1 MLKSDRTIL
10 VVDDEPDNV
19 EILNFHL
26 SQEGYNV
33 FSAFN
38 GKEGIELAMKCQPH
52 LILLDMAMPEID
64 GVETCERIRS
74 IEPLKNTAIA
84 FLTARSEDYSQIAGF
99 RAGADDYIAK
109 PVNLKVLSYRIKA
122 LLKRYGNNN
131 IKTDPEIPDVK
142 TKYGNLEIDKEKHL
156 IIIDGREVNL
166 PKKEFKLLLLLSS
179 KPGKVFTRDNILSH
193 VWGNEVVV
201 GGRTID
207 VHIRNIREKISNHRI
222 ITVKGVGYKFID

>member
-1 MLKSDRTIL
+1 MLKSECTIL
-10 VVDDEPDNV
+10 LVDDEPDII

-26 SQEGYNV
+26 VQEGYNV
-33 FSAFN
+33 FSAPN
-38 GKEGIELAMKCQPH
+38 GKKGIELALKCQPH
-52 LILLDMAMPEID
+52 LILLDMMMPDID

-74 IEPLKNTAIA
+74 IEALKNTAIA

-109 PVNLKVLSYRIKA
+109 PVNLKVLSHRIKS
-122 LLKRYGNNN
+122 LLKKYGNNN
-131 IKTDPEIPDVK
+131 FKTGAEIPDVN

-156 IIIDGREVNL
+156 IIVDGREVNL

-193 VWGNEVVV
+193 VWGNDVIV

-222 ITVKGVGYKFID
+222 ITVKGVGYKFMD